1 MEQADVVTAFLRA
14 DHEIL
19 IGRRPETA
27 PTFSGQWGAV
37 SGYIE
42 AGESINA
49 AAVREVRE
57 EVSLTVDDPVRVGD
71 PMPVE
76 DPASGHRF
84 TVHPLLF
91 DVESRAAEPNHEF
104 ERIEWVQPTAILR
117 RNSVPGLWAG
127 YRRVAPTIESIAAD
141 ETHGAAALSRRALE
155 VLRDRAG
162 AIATGYEED
171 SIVSVGAQLRE
182 VRPSMAVVRNRINR
196 ALAAGGSDPVAVE
209 QAAIDGLARADR
221 VDAEAATTATTLAND
236 ANIMTLSWSGTVR
249 QALEVAESVAV
260 AVSQPGEEGIN
271 LAETL
276 AAETTVSIY
285 PDSAMAA
292 VLADRPI
299 DCVLVGAD
307 TILPDGDVLNKVGT
321 HLLALAAAE
330 HEVPVYVAAA
340 SDKVAPEP
348 IAPSNAAD
356 PTTVYSGTAAITV
369 DAPIFETTPASL
381 ITGYATENGVRE
393 DVSAIADAHRDRAQ
407 RVAAI
412 VDTT

>member
-1 MEQADVVTAFLRA
+1 MEQAEVVTAFLRA

-27 PTFSGQWGAV
+27 PTFPGQWGAI

-42 AGESINA
+42 TGESVAA

-57 EVSLTVDDPVRVGD
+57 EVSLTVGDPVRIGD
-71 PMPVE
+71 PLPVE
-76 DPASGHRF
+76 DPASGRRF

-91 DVESRAAEPNHEF
+91 AVESPAAEPNHEF

-117 RNSVPGLWAG
+117 RDSVPGLWAG
-127 YRRVAPTIESIAAD
+127 YRRVAPTIESIATN
-141 ETHGAAALSRRALE
+141 ETHGATALSRQALV

-162 AIATGYEED
+162 AIATGHDED
-171 SIVSVGAQLRE
+171 SITSVGAQLRE
-182 VRPSMAVVRNRINR
+182 VRPAMAVVRNRIDR
-196 ALAAGGSDPVAVE
+196 ALTEGGSDPVAAE
-209 QAAIDGLARADR
+209 QAAIDGLTRADR
-221 VDAEAATTATTLAND
+221 VDTETATTATTLAND
-236 ANIMTLSWSGTVR
+236 ANVMTLSWSGTVR

-260 AVSQPGEEGIN
+260 AVSRPGEEGID

-276 AAETTVSIY
+276 ADHTTVSAH

-299 DCVLVGAD
+299 DCILVGAD
-307 TILPDGDVLNKVGT
+307 TILPDGDVINKVGT

-330 HEVPVYVAAA
+330 HDVPVYVAAA

-348 IAPSNAAD
+348 ITPLNTAD

-369 DAPIFETTPASL
+369 DTPVFETTPASL
-381 ITGYATENGVRE
+381 ITGYATEHGVRE
-393 DVSAIADAHRDRAQ
+393 DVATIADAHRDRA
-407 RVAAI
+407 RRATAI